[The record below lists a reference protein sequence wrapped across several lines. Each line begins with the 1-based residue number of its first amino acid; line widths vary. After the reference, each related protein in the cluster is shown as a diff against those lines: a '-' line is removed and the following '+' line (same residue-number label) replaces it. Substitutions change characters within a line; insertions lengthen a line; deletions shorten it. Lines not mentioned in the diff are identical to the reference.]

1 MMQKYFCIGFNKT
14 GTTSVKRAFQ
24 DLGIVVGDQATAES
38 LFRHCREGDWEPLI
52 AYCQTAQA
60 FQDVPFSLTDTFPH
74 LDRAF
79 PGSKFILTVRDSPE
93 QWYTSVVS
101 FHSKIFGK
109 GRIPTKADLQNATY
123 RRPGWIGEL
132 LSALPEQDP
141 YNRELWISFYKMHN
155 EVILSYF
162 STRPDDLLV
171 LNVSE
176 PNAYGEFCSFLG
188 IPPRDP

>member
-1 MMQKYFCIGFNKT
+1 
-14 GTTSVKRAFQ
+14 
-24 DLGIVVGDQATAES
+24 
-38 LFRHCREGDWEPLI
+38 
-52 AYCQTAQA
+52 
-60 FQDVPFSLTDTFPH
+60 
-74 LDRAF
+74 
-79 PGSKFILTVRDSPE
+79 
-93 QWYTSVVS
+93 
-101 FHSKIFGK
+101 
-109 GRIPTKADLQNATY
+109 LQNATY

-188 IPPRDP
+188 IPPRDPQASFPWENRTRNQSLEELKATDRQLTN